1 MCLEFVVSPEF
12 LSGKILV
19 KNKEIKERKT
29 VRERMLICTEQ
40 LLLPDL

>member
-1 MCLEFVVSPEF
+1 MYLEFVVSPEF

-29 VRERMLICTEQ
+29 E
-40 LLLPDL
+40 